1 MHIKVTDVIMAH
13 KSYKKAVI
21 HHAYTA
27 GENLRKRYTE
37 SKSQYKQK
45 TLL

>member
-1 MHIKVTDVIMAH
+1 MPIQGTDVITAQ
-13 KSYKKAVI
+13 KSYKKALT
-21 HHAYTA
+21 HHAYTV

-45 TLL
+45 TSL

>member
-1 MHIKVTDVIMAH
+1 MKGTDVITAH
-13 KSYKKAVI
+13 MSYKKALT

-37 SKSQYKQK
+37 NKSQYKQK
-45 TLL
+45 PAL